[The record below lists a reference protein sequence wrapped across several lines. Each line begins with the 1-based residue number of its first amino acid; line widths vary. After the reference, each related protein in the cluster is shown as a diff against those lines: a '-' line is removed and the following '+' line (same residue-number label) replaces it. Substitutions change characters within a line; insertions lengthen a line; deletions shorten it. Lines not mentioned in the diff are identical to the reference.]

1 MQAITL
7 GVILII
13 IFFIR
18 KIYFTKSCRIDDA
31 AKTSYP
37 LNFRSSHISVFK
49 DENSIRCVN
58 LKQFMDIACELVR
71 SFSFILR
78 ILALSTFFFLT
89 SGLQFWITNY
99 LINVTKVKKF
109 YVYCYFSST
118 LLTAPLFGVFLGYVI
133 TNSFNNFKGKF
144 SIIFILIL
152 SIILS
157 FLCYTINLDK
167 IRNSFLYFGIN
178 LWLIIFFSFIQIQNF
193 ISLILFNYEN
203 KAAKDDNDE
212 NEALKEDNMQTISF
226 IMNFSS
232 NLFGYFPGPLIY
244 GVLLNE
250 YVESDPLWTFTLF
263 VYYSFIS
270 FLLVFIVVILRIFES
285 DNLNIPRKTEV
296 SQQDNKL
303 TNLIISKGNSTKNL
317 KVYYISPGR
326 ICGIG
331 SFVLGNYVSQ
341 FHLDQEISK
350 NVDEDKISVV
360 SCETDM
366 RKDIYKNIEFNESM
380 PGNSPIQN
388 RREIFPQ
395 ETPNFGNNI
404 GQFSQSPESLKFQ
417 LGDEYMGLEHQH
429 SLFGPKKLDIKNEE
443 IN

>member
-1 MQAITL
+1 
-7 GVILII
+7 
-13 IFFIR
+13 
-18 KIYFTKSCRIDDA
+18 
-31 AKTSYP
+31 
-37 LNFRSSHISVFK
+37 
-49 DENSIRCVN
+49 
-58 LKQFMDIACELVR
+58 MDIACELVR

-99 LINVTKVKKF
+99 IINVMKVNKF

-118 LLTAPLFGVFLGYVI
+118 LLTAPLLGVFLGYVI

-244 GVLLNE
+244 GVLLNK
-250 YVESDPLWTFTLF
+250 YVESDPLWTFTF
-263 VYYSFIS
+263 FCYSSFIS
-270 FLLVFIVVILRIFES
+270 FLLAFIVVILRFFES
-285 DNLNIPRKTEV
+285 DNNLNIPRKTEV

-303 TNLIISKGNSTKNL
+303 TNLILSKGNSTKNR

-350 NVDEDKISVV
+350 IVDEDKISVV

-366 RKDIYKNIEFNESM
+366 IKDAYKNIEFNESVS
-380 PGNSPIQN
+380 GNSPLQN
-388 RREIFPQ
+388 KRQNFPQ
-395 ETPNFGNNI
+395 ETPNFGNNMC
-404 GQFSQSPESLKFQ
+404 QLSLSPESLKFR
-417 LGDEYMGLEHQH
+417 LTDEYMGLEQQH